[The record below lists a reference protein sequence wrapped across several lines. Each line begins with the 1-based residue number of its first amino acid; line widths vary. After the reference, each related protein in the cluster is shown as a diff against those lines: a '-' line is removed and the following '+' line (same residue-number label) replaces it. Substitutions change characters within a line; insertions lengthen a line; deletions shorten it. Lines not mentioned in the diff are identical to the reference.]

1 MPTVSVILTS
11 FNHEKYIREAIDST
25 LNQTFTDF
33 DLIILDDCSSDNSWD
48 LINQYSDPR
57 IKVFRNEVNK
67 GPVAGVNKAISAM
80 ASGEYIAIHHSDDV
94 WEPDKLEKQVV
105 FLDANPEIGAVFT
118 NALVITEDGSPLAD
132 EKHSYYNI
140 FDQPNR
146 TRHEWLRFFFS
157 RGNALCH
164 PSVLIRKSCYED
176 CGLYR
181 YDMAQVPDLDMWIR
195 LCLKYEIHVF
205 PEKFVK
211 FRVLDN
217 EANTSGNRPEVRI
230 RLTYELYKLLQNYR
244 KFTSFDDLVKIFPSA
259 ERYYRNEETDLDF
272 VLAMVAL
279 EEKPSTFTQL
289 FGQDLL
295 FEAISDPK
303 RAATIKHLYDFD
315 YKNFIALTAQHDVFS
330 REEVS
335 NLWGAVAERDGQIST
350 INQAVADRE
359 AQVSTLNQAVAERDG
374 QVSALN
380 QVVAEC
386 DGQVSAL
393 YNSTSWRITRPLRI
407 VAHQMKR
414 VRRVAELAMP
424 AIKRGGGLKNTFK
437 KAIQLYRRE
446 GLAGIKRGFRIVAA
460 SDEIRL
466 FNADSAVFLGTV
478 SCRAGELLEPRVL
491 IMAELSIPQCTKYRV
506 KQKQEMLESL
516 GINCT
521 VYSWTDSNACISALS
536 THSLVI
542 FYRVPAFQGVLEIIA
557 EAKRLNIP
565 TIWEADDLIF
575 DREVL
580 AGSKTLTELDQTTCR
595 GLLEGADLYRK
606 AMLTCDKGIAST
618 TGVSFAMKKAGVP
631 QVFVIENALDWQTL
645 ISANMI
651 NSSPSKPKDSFV
663 RIVYGSGTNT
673 HNVDFKEASIA
684 ILHVLKSFPNVRFRL
699 IGTLDL
705 SEEYVQHESQ
715 IERIPFCPYE
725 EYLSYLAECDINIAP
740 LEDYIFNDVKS
751 NIKFI
756 EASVLRIP
764 SICSPRSAFCQAITH
779 GVNGFL
785 CDTQDEW
792 INGLTLLVTDVEL
805 RNQIGSAAY
814 ASVIDTYSPN
824 NIAKRQLLP
833 LIKEHHN
840 RPANKLRILSVNVF
854 YAPRSFGGATIVA
867 EETNK
872 ILNDKADFDIY
883 VFTTL
888 PLDVVSA
895 YAVRRYEVD
904 GVSIFGLGLPDTSD
918 PKAQFENPHVLNAFE
933 SVLSAVKPDLV
944 HFHCI
949 QGIGVSVAD
958 LCFAKGI
965 KYVVTLHDAW
975 WVCGRQFMV
984 NRQGKF
990 CNQQRIDQCICD
1002 SCVDDAELNRYR
1014 QAKLDSALKN
1024 ADLLLSP
1031 SQYFADF
1038 YVENGFS
1045 ADNVLVNKNGILKP
1059 AIQRRRR
1066 REGPLTFGYVGGNT
1080 EIKGV
1085 HLIKKAFI
1093 DLHDLDIKLIV
1104 VDNAINLGFS
1114 SYEKSFFEGMINVE
1128 IVPAY
1133 TQKTIDDFF
1142 SRIDVLLFPTQ
1153 WKESFGLTIREA
1165 LARNAWVISTDAGGV
1180 VEDIDH
1186 GKNGFIV
1193 PLDDRGEAFKQAVQD
1208 TVQYYQQFKVGS
1220 EICLKTKQITWFE
1233 DQANELVDIYKR
1245 VIGEK

>member
-1 MPTVSVILTS
+1 MVLRNLINESMLIKPNRVVSPDAWVGHIPFGASLITVLRPRIFVELGTHTGNSYLTFCQAVVENKLDTKCYAVDTWLGDEHSAYYGEDVFRDLNEYHEQRYARFSRLMRMTFDEAAPYFSDGSIDLLHIDGLHTYEAVKHDFETWLPKASERGVILFHDINVRARGFGVWKLWEELKERYPSIEFDHSYGLGVLFCGKGLHTAPLVS
-11 FNHEKYIREAIDST
+11 QGSGGEAPFSLNRLFAHLGQGILNQYEISLLKTAVAESEAQIST
-25 LNQTFTDF
+25 LNQ
-33 DLIILDDCSSDNSWD
+33 
-48 LINQYSDPR
+48 
-57 IKVFRNEVNK
+57 
-67 GPVAGVNKAISAM
+67 
-80 ASGEYIAIHHSDDV
+80 
-94 WEPDKLEKQVV
+94 
-105 FLDANPEIGAVFT
+105 
-118 NALVITEDGSPLAD
+118 
-132 EKHSYYNI
+132 
-140 FDQPNR
+140 
-146 TRHEWLRFFFS
+146 
-157 RGNALCH
+157 
-164 PSVLIRKSCYED
+164 
-176 CGLYR
+176 
-181 YDMAQVPDLDMWIR
+181 
-195 LCLKYEIHVF
+195 
-205 PEKFVK
+205 
-211 FRVLDN
+211 
-217 EANTSGNRPEVRI
+217 
-230 RLTYELYKLLQNYR
+230 
-244 KFTSFDDLVKIFPSA
+244 
-259 ERYYRNEETDLDF
+259 
-272 VLAMVAL
+272 
-279 EEKPSTFTQL
+279 
-289 FGQDLL
+289 
-295 FEAISDPK
+295 
-303 RAATIKHLYDFD
+303 
-315 YKNFIALTAQHDVFS
+315 
-330 REEVS
+330 
-335 NLWGAVAERDGQIST
+335 AVAERNGQI
-350 INQAVADRE
+350 
-359 AQVSTLNQAVAERDG
+359 STLNQAVAERDG
-374 QVSALN
+374 QIS
-380 QVVAEC
+380 
-386 DGQVSAL
+386 SL
-393 YNSTSWRITRPLRI
+393 YNSTSWRITRPLRM
-407 VAHQMKR
+407 VGHQMKR

-446 GLAGIKRGFRIVAA
+446 GLAGIRRGFRIVAA
-460 SDEIRL
+460 SDQIRL

-478 SCRAGELLEPRVL
+478 SRRAGELLEPRVL
-491 IMAELSIPQCTKYRV
+491 IIAELSIPQCTKYRV

-542 FYRVPAFQGVLEIIA
+542 FYRVPASQCVLEIIA

-595 GLLEGADLYRK
+595 GLLEGAGLYRK

-618 TGVSFAMKKAGVP
+618 TGLSFAMKKAGMP

-684 ILHVLKSFPNVRFRL
+684 ILHVLKSFPNVRLRL

-705 SEEYVQHESQ
+705 PEEYVQHESQ

-740 LEDYIFNDVKS
+740 LEDYILNDVKS

-756 EASVLRIP
+756 EASVLKIP
-764 SICSPRSAFCQAITH
+764 SICSPRSVFCQAITH

-792 INGLTLLVTDVEL
+792 IDGLTLLVTDVEL

-814 ASVIDTYSPN
+814 ASVIDTYSPD

-833 LIKEHHN
+833 LIKKHHN
-840 RPANKLRILSVNVF
+840 RPANKPKILSVNVF

-872 ILNDKADFDIY
+872 ILNNKADFDIY

-990 CNQQRIDQCICD
+990 CNQQRIDLCICD

-1024 ADLLLSP
+1024 AALLLSP

-1104 VDNAINLGFS
+1104 VDNGINLGFS

-1133 TQKTIDDFF
+1133 TQKTIQDFF

-1165 LARNAWVISTDAGGV
+1165 LARNVWVISTDAGGV